1 MASKFGLAGGIPE
14 RRVRP
19 IWDAIDSRQFKN
31 ALKQST
37 ALLAKYPNSPYA
49 LALKALVLERMGKC
63 DESLSVSLQA
73 KDLLYQNDSTLMDD
87 LTLSTLQI
95 VFQRLDRLDLAT
107 SCYEYACGKYPNNMD
122 HMMGL
127 FNCYV
132 REYSF
137 VKQQQTAIK
146 MYKHAG
152 EERFLLWA
160 VCSIQL
166 QVLCGNGGE
175 KLLLLAEGLLKK
187 HVASH
192 SLHEPEA
199 LIVYISILEQ
209 QSKYGD
215 ALEILS
221 GTLGS
226 LLVIEVDKLRMQ
238 LDKNERRDDF
248 LLKDSRNGKGKMD
261 NVDEGGILGRLLAR
275 QGDYTAA
282 AQIYKKILELSPDD
296 WECFLHYLGC
306 LLEDDSSWCNAA
318 SSDPIHPQK
327 SVDCKFS
334 HLTDEVFNSRISD
347 ASTSVK
353 KLQADTSVNLIRCP
367 YLANLEIE
375 RRKLLYG
382 KNNDD
387 ELLEA
392 VLEYFLSFGHLAC
405 FTSDVEDFLLVLSLD
420 KKTKL
425 LERLKSSSTSHST
438 ESIKELGRFIT
449 LKKIQE
455 LIGNTYKL
463 LVDELERSAVQM
475 SEMYC
480 KSLPLSKD
488 LDPQESIHGEE
499 LLSMAS
505 NVLVQLFWRTSNYG
519 YFMEAIMVLE
529 FGLTVRRHA
538 WQYKVLLVHLYSH
551 LGALPLAYEWYK
563 ALDVKNILME
573 TVSHHILPQMLV
585 SSLWVESN
593 NLLRDYLRFMDDHLR
608 ESADLTFL
616 AYRHRNYSKVIEFV
630 QFKERLQ
637 RSSQYLVARVESSIL
652 QLKQN
657 ADNIE
662 EEESVLENL
671 KCGVHF
677 LELSNE
683 IGSKSVTFNE
693 DWQSRPW
700 WAPTPDKNYLL
711 GPFAGISYCPKENL
725 TVSACVKENFEVN
738 GSICDPKV
746 SSELKYLLDRYAKML
761 GFSLRDAVE
770 VVSGVSSGLNSSEA
784 FGADMVGWL
793 NFAVFLNA
801 WNLSSHEVV
810 LPDVNGCRP
819 STWQVVNTLLK
830 KCILEVRSMESL
842 VCYPRLDL
850 SVLVQLVTEPLAW
863 HTLVMQSCVRSSLP
877 SGKKK
882 KKSGSAD
889 HSTSP
894 LSHDIRGSVQSTSGV
909 VEEVAKWLGHH
920 IKKSEDE
927 KLDAIFS
934 SLEANDRGDGPGQ
947 VFRLLGTLISSL
959 NEAELGDRIS
969 QAMKSWSPV
978 DVARKFVA
986 GQRAGLSAFLRI
998 CESKIKSLQALKQQ
1012 MAQLIVDCNLCCSTP
1027 DDHLVVSPLGSSLFS
1042 SSYASPTSRLS
1053 SLSPVGFI
1061 ANRSPSPLLV
1071 VD

>member
-107 SCYEYACGKYPNNMD
+107 TCYEYACGKYPNNMD

-209 QSKYGD
+209 QAKYGD

-226 LLVIEVDKLRMQ
+226 LLVIEVDKLRIQ
-238 LDKNERRDDF
+238 
-248 LLKDSRNGKGKMD
+248 
-261 NVDEGGILGRLLAR
+261 GRLLAR

-420 KKTKL
+420 KKTEL

-463 LVDELERSAVQM
+463 PVDELERSAVQM

-700 WAPTPDKNYLL
+700 WTPTPDKNYLL

-725 TVSACVKENFEVN
+725 MKEREANILGVVERKSLLPRLIYLSIQTVSACVRENFEVN

-761 GFSLRDAVE
+761 GFSLRDAIE

-810 LPDVNGCRP
+810 LPDVSGCRP

-889 HSTSP
+889 HSTSL

-934 SLEANDRGDGPGQ
+934 SLEANGRDEGPGQ

-1012 MAQLIVDCNLCCSTP
+1012 MAQV
-1027 DDHLVVSPLGSSLFS
+1027 
-1042 SSYASPTSRLS
+1042 
-1053 SLSPVGFI
+1053 
-1061 ANRSPSPLLV
+1061 
-1071 VD
+1071 

>member
-107 SCYEYACGKYPNNMD
+107 SCYEYACGKYHNNMD

-209 QSKYGD
+209 QAKYGD

-226 LLVIEVDKLRMQ
+226 LLVIEVDKLRIQ
-238 LDKNERRDDF
+238 
-248 LLKDSRNGKGKMD
+248 
-261 NVDEGGILGRLLAR
+261 GRLLAR

-282 AQIYKKILELSPDD
+282 AQIYKKVLELSPDD

-334 HLTDEVFNSRISD
+334 HLTDEVFNSRISE

-353 KLQADTSVNLIRCP
+353 KLHADTSVNLIRCP

-382 KNNDD
+382 KNNND
-387 ELLEA
+387 ELMEA

-420 KKTKL
+420 KKTEL

-438 ESIKELGRFIT
+438 ESIKELGWFIT

-463 LVDELERSAVQM
+463 PVDELERSAVQM

-700 WAPTPDKNYLL
+700 WTPTPDKNYLL

-725 TVSACVKENFEVN
+725 MKEREASILGVVERKSLLPRLIYLSIQTASACVKENFEVN

-746 SSELKYLLDRYAKML
+746 LSELKYLLDRYAKML
-761 GFSLRDAVE
+761 GFSLRDAIE

-842 VCYPRLDL
+842 VCYPQLDL

-882 KKSGSAD
+882 KRSGSAD

-894 LSHDIRGSVQSTSGV
+894 LSQDIRGSVQSTSGV

-934 SLEANDRGDGPGQ
+934 SLEANGRGEGPGQ

-1012 MAQLIVDCNLCCSTP
+1012 MAQV
-1027 DDHLVVSPLGSSLFS
+1027 
-1042 SSYASPTSRLS
+1042 
-1053 SLSPVGFI
+1053 
-1061 ANRSPSPLLV
+1061 
-1071 VD
+1071 